1 MFLIID
7 VLFQPEVA
15 GGDGDGVPEDGAV
28 ERARDARK
36 ETRVVLPKAGE
47 KNQDKGDTRAEDTG
61 VGDDR
66 KGDDRE
72 GLEVCVR
79 EALLCDTFD

>member
-1 MFLIID
+1 M
-7 VLFQPEVA
+7 
-15 GGDGDGVPEDGAV
+15 
-28 ERARDARK
+28 
-36 ETRVVLPKAGE
+36 LPKAGE
-47 KNQDKGDTRAEDTG
+47 KNQDKGDTRAEETG